1 MLSLLTSSFEL
12 GLITSLTTL
21 SLFLSYTS
29 LGVCDLST
37 DGSFTLGAVVGAV
50 VCASGHPILAVFLAF
65 FSGLLSGFVVS
76 FLQTK
81 MGLDSLLSGIVV
93 NTALYSV
100 NILIMKGASVIS
112 LGGKESIFTYTKKLF
127 ENTFF
132 SSFYKLTLLI
142 LIVGVVVVLLS
153 LFLKTRLGLSIR
165 ATGNNREM
173 VSSSSIN
180 PERMVM
186 VGLTLSNGLTAL
198 SGALLA
204 FLQKSASITMGS
216 GILTIALA
224 SLLIGRALFKKGSV
238 TKKVIGAVIG
248 ALIFRL
254 IYALALRLSLP
265 SFMLKLVSSLIVVVF
280 LSFPYLKNKAKERIK
295 RKC

>member
-1 MLSLLTSSFEL
+1 MLSLLTSSLEL
-12 GLITSLTTL
+12 GLVTSLVTL

-37 DGSFTLGAVVGAV
+37 DGSFTLGAVVGGV
-50 VCASGHPILAVFLAF
+50 VCASGHPILAIFLAL

-93 NTALYSV
+93 NTGLYSV
-100 NILIMKGASVIS
+100 NILIMKGSSVIS

-127 ENTFF
+127 GSTL
-132 SSFYKLTLLI
+132 FYKLILLI
-142 LIVGVVVVLLS
+142 LIVGIVVVLLS
-153 LFLKTRLGLSIR
+153 LFLRTRLGLSIR

-186 VGLTLSNGLTAL
+186 VGLTLSNALTAL
-198 SGALLA
+198 SGALLG
-204 FLQKSASITMGS
+204 FLQKSVSITMGS

-224 SLLIGRALFKKGSV
+224 SLLIGRTLFKRGNV
-238 TKKVIGAVIG
+238 TIRVVGAVLG

-254 IYALALRLSLP
+254 IYALALYFSLP
-265 SFMLKLVSSLIVVVF
+265 SFMLKLVSSLIVIVF
-280 LSFPYLKNKAKERIK
+280 LSFPYLRNKAKEKVK